1 MAASG
6 SERRIETTINKLA
19 FDFIFTWDCWFR
31 YGGGQASPPT
41 QPREYVFMTN
51 KIDTDMVKHVANL
64 VRLGISEEE
73 AQKFSPQFT
82 SIIDYFN
89 MLNEVDTENVPP
101 ASDITNNKNVLRE
114 DTAKPSMSREEFLNN
129 APQSE
134 RGYIKVPTVLGD
146 E

>member
-1 MAASG
+1 LEIVGFDTVA
-6 SERRIETTINKLA
+6 EEHRRLLNQRSIE
-19 FDFIFTWDCWFR
+19 
-31 YGGGQASPPT
+31 
-41 QPREYVFMTN
+41 VFMTQI
-51 KIDTDMVKHVANL
+51 IDTKTVKHVAYL

-73 AQKFSPQFT
+73 AQKFSGQFS

-101 ASDITNNKNVLRE
+101 ASDIANAENVLRE
-114 DTAKPSMSREEFLNN
+114 DVVQPSMSREEFLKN

-134 RGYIKVPTVLGD
+134 RGYVKVPTVLGD

>member
-1 MAASG
+1 M
-6 SERRIETTINKLA
+6 
-19 FDFIFTWDCWFR
+19 
-31 YGGGQASPPT
+31 T
-41 QPREYVFMTN
+41 QT
-51 KIDTDMVKHVANL
+51 IDTKTVKHIAFL

-73 AQKFSPQFT
+73 AQKFSGQFS

-89 MLNEVDTENVPP
+89 MLNEVDTTDVSP
-101 ASDITNNKNVLRE
+101 ASDIANAENVLRE
-114 DTAKPSMSREEFLNN
+114 DIVQPSMSRDEFLKN

>member
-1 MAASG
+1 M
-6 SERRIETTINKLA
+6 
-19 FDFIFTWDCWFR
+19 
-31 YGGGQASPPT
+31 
-41 QPREYVFMTN
+41 
-51 KIDTDMVKHVANL
+51 DTKTVKHIATL

-73 AQKFSPQFT
+73 AATFSGQFS

-89 MLNEVDTENVPP
+89 MLQEVDTENIPP
-101 ASDITNNKNVLRE
+101 ASDIANAENVLRE
-114 DTAKPSMSREEFLNN
+114 DEVSPSMSREEFLKN

>member
-1 MAASG
+1 M
-6 SERRIETTINKLA
+6 
-19 FDFIFTWDCWFR
+19 
-31 YGGGQASPPT
+31 T
-41 QPREYVFMTN
+41 QT
-51 KIDTDMVKHVANL
+51 IDTKTVKHIAAL

-73 AQKFSPQFT
+73 AEKFSGQFS

-101 ASDITNNKNVLRE
+101 ASDIVNAENVLRE
-114 DTAKPSMSREEFLNN
+114 DMVKPSMSHEEFIKN

-134 RGYIKVPTVLGD
+134 RGYVKVPTVLSD

>member
-1 MAASG
+1 M
-6 SERRIETTINKLA
+6 
-19 FDFIFTWDCWFR
+19 
-31 YGGGQASPPT
+31 T
-41 QPREYVFMTN
+41 QT
-51 KIDTDMVKHVANL
+51 IDTNTVKHVAFL

-73 AQKFSPQFT
+73 AQTFSGQFS

-89 MLNEVDTENVPP
+89 MLNEVDTTDVRP
-101 ASDITNNKNVLRE
+101 ASDIANAENVLRE
-114 DTAKPSMSREEFLNN
+114 DEVSPSMSRDEFLKN